1 VGAVG
6 VRLATSR
13 SHSNAPGVGPGRP
26 SVVVILTD
34 DQVYNSLW
42 AMPQTT
48 RLLVDH
54 GVTFTN
60 AFDSN
65 SMCCP
70 SRATILTGQYSHST
84 GVWRNFPPHGGFRS
98 FHDGSTLATWLDPHY
113 TTALVG
119 KYLNGYGA
127 DMGYR
132 PPGWDQWFAAGSEA
146 YYGYRISEDGH
157 VKQFGS
163 APSDYSTTVLGN
175 ESVRFIDDTK
185 GPLFLYLATMA
196 PHLPSIPS
204 PQDRHAFAGLKPWH
218 PPSYGEADVSDKP
231 PYIRAQ
237 EWNPSRA
244 AAIDADRRRMFQS
257 LLGVDRTVAAIV
269 AALRRTG
276 RLSNTLILFTT
287 DNGFSLGENRW
298 RGKSVPYDPSI
309 RLPLVIRYDALG
321 VPGGTV
327 DTHLVTDAD
336 FAPTIADAAG
346 VPAPGAE
353 GQSLLPLMG
362 GSVHS
367 WRTSFPL
374 EHLLGIHGQ
383 AHPPPS
389 YCGVR
394 TTRYMYVR
402 YQDGFQELY
411 DLGADP
417 WELSNVASQRPALV
431 ASLRTL
437 AKRECSP
444 PPPGYKWGP

>member
-1 VGAVG
+1 
-6 VRLATSR
+6 
-13 SHSNAPGVGPGRP
+13 
-26 SVVVILTD
+26 
-34 DQVYNSLW
+34 
-42 AMPQTT
+42 
-48 RLLVDH
+48 
-54 GVTFTN
+54 
-60 AFDSN
+60 
-65 SMCCP
+65 
-70 SRATILTGQYSHST
+70 
-84 GVWRNFPPHGGFRS
+84 
-98 FHDGSTLATWLDPHY
+98 
-113 TTALVG
+113 
-119 KYLNGYGA
+119 
-127 DMGYR
+127 
-132 PPGWDQWFAAGSEA
+132 
-146 YYGYRISEDGH
+146 
-157 VKQFGS
+157 
-163 APSDYSTTVLGN
+163 
-175 ESVRFIDDTK
+175 
-185 GPLFLYLATMA
+185 
-196 PHLPSIPS
+196 
-204 PQDRHAFAGLKPWH
+204 
-218 PPSYGEADVSDKP
+218 
-231 PYIRAQ
+231 
-237 EWNPSRA
+237 
-244 AAIDADRRRMFQS
+244 
-257 LLGVDRTVAAIV
+257 
-269 AALRRTG
+269 
-276 RLSNTLILFTT
+276 
-287 DNGFSLGENRW
+287 
-298 RGKSVPYDPSI
+298 
-309 RLPLVIRYDALG
+309 VIRYDALG

-353 GQSLLPLMG
+353 GQSLLPLMR